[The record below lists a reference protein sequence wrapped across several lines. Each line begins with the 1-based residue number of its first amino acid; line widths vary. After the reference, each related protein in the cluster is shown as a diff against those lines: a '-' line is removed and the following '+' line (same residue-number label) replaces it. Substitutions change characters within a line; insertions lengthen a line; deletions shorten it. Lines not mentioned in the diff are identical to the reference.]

1 LAPPDNLYLMAP
13 IQTTKKIIAKA
24 LATFF
29 IFLKKEQNIRDEAE
43 QIRLQ
48 AQKNNDQKKIQKIK
62 NKIKN
67 IK

>member
-1 LAPPDNLYLMAP
+1 MAP